1 MFKPN
6 QPNNYLPGV
15 VRQRVYN
22 AIIINESI
30 IKRNCLKKKTI
41 IKWKT
46 WILGLYKTSRVKS
59 LLTRVQGVETQPFF
73 QSQKIKSGIRKQN
86 C

>member
-1 MFKPN
+1 MFKLN
-6 QPNNYLPGV
+6 QPTNYLPGV

-30 IKRNCLKKKTI
+30 IKGNCLKKKTI

-46 WILGLYKTSRVKS
+46 WILGLHKTSRVQR
-59 LLTRVQGVETQPFF
+59 LLKRLQGVETQPFF
-73 QSQKIKSGIRKQN
+73 QSPKIMN
-86 C
+86 